1 MRYLLEL
8 LGVAVFA
15 VSGVL
20 AAGRKGL
27 DVLGITIIAVVTAV
41 GGGTLRDLLL
51 DRHPIFWIANTTTLW
66 VILGATAVTLAY
78 VRFWIATRRALL
90 VADALG
96 LAFFTI
102 AGVQITEQAGYSDL
116 IAVLMGTIT
125 GVAGG
130 VFRDVLTAEIPLV
143 MRPGRLYATAAIVGA
158 ASYLLLEGLHV
169 SPDAAA
175 LAGMAVIAGLRL
187 AAIMWRL
194 ELPVVHLPHD
204 LDALPSG
211 SYIRSSPAQFPSHPE
226 EASMAKQLRCR
237 DVGLNC
243 DFEARG
249 TTEEEVLQKAVL
261 HARTAHHITDV
272 PPELAS
278 KVRAAIRNV

>member
-1 MRYLLEL
+1 MRYTLEL
-8 LGVAVFA
+8 FGVAVFA

-20 AAGRKGL
+20 AAGRKHL
-27 DVLGITIIAVVTAV
+27 DLLGVAIIAIVTAI

-51 DRHPIFWIANTTTLW
+51 DRHPIFWIANTTYLW

-102 AGVQITEQAGYSDL
+102 AGVQLAEQAGHPDL
-116 IAVLMGTIT
+116 IALLMGTIT

-158 ASYLLLEGLHV
+158 AGYLLLEGV
-169 SPDAAA
+169 GVPPGAAA
-175 LAGMAVIAGLRL
+175 LAGMGVIAALRL
-187 AAIMWRL
+187 AAILWRL
-194 ELPVVHLPHD
+194 ELPVVELPED
-204 LDALPSG
+204 DPG
-211 SYIRSSPAQFPSHPE
+211 
-226 EASMAKQLRCR
+226 
-237 DVGLNC
+237 
-243 DFEARG
+243 
-249 TTEEEVLQKAVL
+249 
-261 HARTAHHITDV
+261 
-272 PPELAS
+272 
-278 KVRAAIRNV
+278 